1 MEWAAF
7 NTQHDDSQ
15 RARDGEGGKG
25 GGVINGEVDAETA
38 KRKRRTAEA
47 EETRIAGSY
56 EKAIRLLAE
65 IDDDDDEDDD
75 DNDTTTT
82 TGEQMEEEKSAKREE
97 AKQTLLAVVNHEMM
111 RVANLDELTPTLCS
125 VKKLALR
132 NLGNLFA
139 KECGEFEGEEEE
151 DAEMMIIDD
160 NDNDNDNGNAE
171 GGMMQRK
178 SQRQSYSFEQA
189 IRCYSEAVKM
199 DQEDVSSWLRMGELS
214 AKRGDAALARTAFES
229 GLLAQPT
236 HALLLN
242 ELCEVCVLVGDEAT
256 ARFLAA
262 RILNSDRR
270 NERMKAI
277 QSNFANVKPKEWLV
291 KARERFERVNA
302 RNDISARGTKHALSL
317 ERMAWDD
324 VASLILD
331 EVNVKVESEESAIR
345 AKGDDDDD
353 GEEDDAEE
361 EDEGEDVAAPSTP
374 PESSTPTKVSTP
386 SRKGASSSARSA
398 GLGVPVE
405 FVTTNNNKNDDSND
419 KNNTDSQSE
428 DNTAGAGVNKNKSKK
443 QKLMS
448 KEKTPPLTT
457 VAEDETQTT
466 MRESEANVAS
476 PLPPPSSKWKGP
488 QSKIA
493 EKLFLSLLKK
503 RVKLSASDVETLK
516 AARNRLTTAHENKNN
531 LDSLK
536 KDRHSGKRVSVS
548 ASAKERAQVSSY
560 VNAMNAKNGGI
571 ADCAWKLILAAA
583 LRWRPD
589 VKDDTAVD
597 ALNILKLAEVFGVDG
612 VSARPEIRLRTH
624 LMLADA
630 AIDIVS
636 ECFETIS
643 LKSGAETSK
652 RWALLA
658 KKHVQRAHE
667 ISSDDDGKNERWGEI
682 HFVEYKLSV
691 ALGLGKAAREHL
703 DASRACCPKS
713 ESKKDHTG
721 GVRSSDNSWI
731 LDKAPERFTR
741 TACDAAVRL
750 TSLRETV
757 TGAAARFAMG
767 ETKELVFELS
777 PVLLGRKPLHVPD
790 GVKDADSKDDD
801 ASEEER
807 TKKPKT
813 IPTTTSNNN
822 NNSKKRAT
830 SRNESSS
837 GQQGGSEDNRETY
850 VMTPVERASALKVL
864 CDASVA
870 EGNDPETLI
879 RALSELFDVTGDHI
893 ALRAIAQCLCRLC
906 SNFDDFCGGASVD
919 ICEKNDVPAT
929 PQKPGGGAAERI
941 APIASKA
948 DVSAATLSKREIE
961 VALLTVRQL
970 NLHPLAC
977 VAFETY
983 VVKGATD
990 PSLNLNHRDASKCR
1004 AKAIGAE
1011 SAAQLIDALQRLE
1024 GMLDDLD
1031 VKKMCDASERLHD
1044 CMADARCCCGSKA
1057 FSSASYL
1064 AAKKKAGNN
1073 ETHHHAIDFA
1083 SGSSYLRQRLDT
1095 LSERRSLLCRSIA
1108 ESRELQK
1115 RWTPPPEMPESV
1127 PEVIEIA
1134 DSDEDDTNKTVL
1146 SMETDVENTL
1156 DEQTTPKPASKLRP
1170 SDEETGTQTQ
1180 SQPSSNMFGS
1190 IVGAISR
1197 AVGLSPKP
1205 QVAHDGTATA
1215 AGAAAAENNASAP
1228 SSLEKSQQ
1236 LETEKRGKKAV
1247 TQKAAA
1253 AVKKKK
1259 QQQQQQKKPPPTQ
1272 SAMKKAELK
1281 RATDPYES
1289 KIRKDLEDLH
1299 RVDSIIAQCLWCAY
1313 GVDLSKIITPL
1324 GFSLRDCRK
1333 EGGACEVPESFLS
1346 AKSMMPDF
1354 LEDQNERNQAN
1365 YKVWT
1370 AQKQRAATLWRAIK
1384 PFVEEAVRQD
1394 QNGEDDDNNV
1404 LASKLTKIPVETV
1417 ENIRSA
1423 VSMVRRTF
1431 RKPPEAVQKEDLA
1444 RLDAVFTVWQNHSG
1458 DFSELTSAEATATM
1472 ALLQRNSPPL
1482 SKKARL
1488 KRQMVDAATS
1498 SIGGPATPMPSFTG
1512 AAQQQRQNNDER
1524 GREGSA
1530 MMNIDDE
1537 QDDPRNQDADI
1548 YAELFYLSAKLE
1560 YNRLSQSLEVVNDN
1574 WKLLSS
1580 LLNSNSPSQWSPQ
1593 EPPTDEPAHA
1603 TMSREYCYLL
1613 KYDLC
1618 YNPKRVDSW
1627 RSLAVHFDAVKD
1639 VVISD
1644 GGKMCSAEE
1653 FRTNEEGRVMV
1664 LIRLHQS
1671 WLRACLHATIVL
1683 LEEKKS
1689 ELESQLTKDA
1699 VITEGEFNASSQKLT
1714 AEESEAI
1721 TSQLEIVKDELA
1733 ENYER
1738 EGMAFYENLQNC
1750 LPFYDGRREKIERE
1764 TLPYQHALT
1773 RAVAAFKRAS
1783 LNAPETYV
1791 YDVELAKCYRK
1802 QNEPIAT
1809 VLHSFKT
1816 AVESAPEFLE
1826 PLYQL
1831 HAARCR
1837 ALLTVPLES
1846 RKKAT
1851 ESNTPVIKEVN
1862 KYRFLPVGALA
1873 ALPPAQQKTWTTAW
1887 KDANMALKKIREN
1900 IPLYHKV
1907 SYRLARNSL
1916 EHNTQVYEHLSK
1928 AENRAREGPPLAED
1942 PSHAGAIDALSW
1954 LTPMFGVTEPWRA
1967 GLGTKRRK
1975 TKKFAFSL
1983 GMVEMDDVSV
1993 GFGSSASPAET
2004 NEVAEAEDEERRVA
2018 RIAAESLGSK
2028 KYDDDGELY
2037 VQLQTKVCISSIGQ
2051 AESTRRFVAAVR
2063 RNCSLF
2069 TSCCYS
2075 VQDLDAL
2082 NSIVIM
2088 LTSNKDARSRK
2099 KTDYLFRSLE
2109 DLREATLGRSIRAV
2123 ASVIAFN
2130 GDNDDDDETKLDDED
2145 TVAYFLERAFELFIE
2160 YGIPSKY
2167 SSKPWNETILPYMR
2181 ATYEEEHMTGDS
2193 NMTRLLGW
2201 SYEAAFHGAVQ
2212 NIPLD
2217 YAVRITPEQLASS
2230 EACSKMIPI
2239 PLQEKSFEEYA
2250 MLFVNQVL
2258 NHEDISGLLII
2269 YMQLQ
2274 QKLSPN
2280 ARWEYMVRD
2289 ESVEPPPGSA
2299 PIMRA
2304 ATEKEMQ
2311 SSLELKDSVKDSLGQ
2326 LCVQKLLDHM
2336 ERKRKTIAAKL
2347 TKSKKSSAAAA
2358 DIKYIKSYKVLS
2370 GIELLMEDSYEA
2382 EGGLSDIA
2390 KAVGDL
2396 DYCLTAAITLYDEIK
2411 YEAKCLKARYEREI
2425 DSYAVLMANPDSS
2438 TYKQAIHAEK
2448 EQDLRRVRDEAMLEV
2463 KKANTQEN
2471 MEAFWLAKK
2480 LHTEWADENRR
2491 LLAESAGELQEARA
2505 KIEYKAKIDGENL
2518 LNRSEAAKILIKVVN
2533 ALITGIPID
2542 GSQTAPTPPNLVADA
2557 DAAYQWAMDAWCPV
2571 DVKGRRNEARRKKS
2585 QKSSRAVREV
2595 QFRLAKSKE
2604 AKEQKAKELAQM
2616 KKKDDE
2622 NKKNLESLVQQ
2633 ASSPGGKVRAD
2644 APDDHQYEENED
2656 F

>member
-7 NTQHDDSQ
+7 NENDDSQ
-15 RARDGEGGKG
+15 RRERNRHHHLREGDFDDENDQNQKQGLIRGE
-25 GGVINGEVDAETA
+25 NENNNDAETQ

-56 EKAIRLLAE
+56 ETAIRLLAE
-65 IDDDDDEDDD
+65 
-75 DNDTTTT
+75 
-82 TGEQMEEEKSAKREE
+82 EEEEDNNNEGGGENVILKEEAKREE
-97 AKQTLLAVVNHEMM
+97 AKQILLAVVNHEMM
-111 RVANLDELTPTLCS
+111 RENDELTPTLCS

-139 KECGEFEGEEEE
+139 KECGEFEFEEEE
-151 DAEMMIIDD
+151 FEGSEDD
-160 NDNDNDNGNAE
+160 KDDSDDD
-171 GGMMQRK
+171 GGEKQRREKLSSK
-178 SQRQSYSFEQA
+178 SSVSSQSYSFEQA
-189 IRCYSEAVKM
+189 IRCYSEAVRM
-199 DQEDVSSWLRMGELS
+199 DREDVASWLRMGELS
-214 AKRGDAALARTAFES
+214 AKRGDVALARMAFES

-242 ELCEVCVLVGDEAT
+242 ELCEVCVLVGDEASAT
-256 ARFLAA
+256 FLAA

-270 NERMKAI
+270 NERMKEI
-277 QSNFANVKPKEWLV
+277 QTNFANAKPKERLV

-302 RNDISARGTKHALSL
+302 RKDISAKGTKCALTL

-324 VASLILD
+324 VASSILGA
-331 EVNVKVESEESAIR
+331 VKVKVESEESAIR
-345 AKGDDDDD
+345 AKDDDDD
-353 GEEDDAEE
+353 EEEDDD
-361 EDEGEDVAAPSTP
+361 EDDDEKGVAAPSTP
-374 PESSTPTKVSTP
+374 PESSTPTRVSTP
-386 SRKGASSSARSA
+386 SRKGTSSAARSA

-405 FVTTNNNKNDDSND
+405 FVTSDTI
-419 KNNTDSQSE
+419 TE
-428 DNTAGAGVNKNKSKK
+428 GVNKNKNKK
-443 QKLMS
+443 QKVTT
-448 KEKTPPLTT
+448 KEKTPTLTT
-457 VAEDETQTT
+457 IAEDETQTT
-466 MRESEANVAS
+466 TTTTTTTAMKESEANVAS

-493 EKLFLSLLKK
+493 EKLFLSLVKK
-503 RVKLSASDVETLK
+503 KVKLSASDMETLK
-516 AARNRLTTAHENKNN
+516 AANDRLTTAHENKNN

-536 KDRHSGKRVSVS
+536 KDRHSGKRVSVL

-560 VNAMNAKNGGI
+560 VNAINAKNGGI

-612 VSARPEIRLRTH
+612 VSSRPEIRLRTH

-630 AIDIVS
+630 AIDVVS
-636 ECFETIS
+636 ECFETNS

-667 ISSDDDGKNERWGEI
+667 ISSDEEGKNERWGEI

-703 DASRACCPKS
+703 DASRECCPKS
-713 ESKKDHTG
+713 ESKKDQRG
-721 GVRSSDNSWI
+721 LRSAPPSKKSTFDDDSWI

-777 PVLLGRKPLHVPD
+777 PVLIGRKPLHVPD
-790 GVKDADSKDDD
+790 GMKDADNRDDD
-801 ASEEER
+801 ASGEES
-807 TKKPKT
+807 TKKTKAV
-813 IPTTTSNNN
+813 
-822 NNSKKRAT
+822 SKKRAT
-830 SRNESSS
+830 SRNKSSS
-837 GQQGGSEDNRETY
+837 SQQYGSEDNRETY

-906 SNFDDFCGGASVD
+906 SNFDDFCDATAIS
-919 ICEKNDVPAT
+919 EKNDVPAT
-929 PQKPGGGAAERI
+929 PRKASGGAARESD
-941 APIASKA
+941 PIANKK
-948 DVSAATLSKREIE
+948 DVSAATLSKSEIE
-961 VALLTVRQL
+961 VALRTVRQL

-1011 SAAQLIDALQRLE
+1011 SAAQLIDALQRME

-1031 VKKMCDASERLHD
+1031 VKKMCDASERLHT

-1057 FSSASYL
+1057 FNSASYL
-1064 AAKKKAGNN
+1064 SAKKKAGNN
-1073 ETHHHAIDFA
+1073 EAHNHAYHALDFA

-1108 ESRELQK
+1108 ESRKLQK
-1115 RWTPPPEMPESV
+1115 RWTPPQEMPDNV
-1127 PEVIEIA
+1127 QDVITIA
-1134 DSDEDDTNKTVL
+1134 STSDDDTNKTASL
-1146 SMETDVENTL
+1146 METDEENNL
-1156 DEQTTPKPASKLRP
+1156 DEQTTPKPASKPLL

-1180 SQPSSNMFGS
+1180 SQPSSSMFGS
-1190 IVGAISR
+1190 IVGVISR

-1205 QVAHDGTATA
+1205 QAVPDGA
-1215 AGAAAAENNASAP
+1215 AAAAENDTSAP

-1247 TQKAAA
+1247 TKKAAA
-1253 AVKKKK
+1253 AAKKKK
-1259 QQQQQQKKPPPTQ
+1259 QQQQQKKKPPPTQ

-1281 RATDPYES
+1281 KAMDPYES
-1289 KIRKDLEDLH
+1289 KIRKDVEDLH
-1299 RVDSIIAQCLWCAY
+1299 RLDSIIAQCLWCAY

-1324 GFSLRDCRK
+1324 GFTLRDCRR

-1354 LEDQNERNQAN
+1354 LEDENERNQAN
-1365 YKVWT
+1365 YKTWT
-1370 AQKQRAATLWRAIK
+1370 AQRQRAATLWRAIK
-1384 PFVEEAVRQD
+1384 PYVEEAVRLDQD
-1394 QNGEDDDNNV
+1394 SEEDDNNI
-1404 LASKLTKIPVETV
+1404 LASKQAKMPAETV

-1431 RKPPEAVQKEDLA
+1431 RKPPEAVQKEDLV
-1444 RLDAVFTVWQNHSG
+1444 RLDKIFTVWQNHNG
-1458 DFSELTSAEATATM
+1458 DFPELTSAEATAIM
-1472 ALLQRNSPPL
+1472 NLLQQNSPPL

-1488 KRQMVDAATS
+1488 QRRMFGVATS

-1512 AAQQQRQNNDER
+1512 AAHQQRQNNGEAGGD
-1524 GREGSA
+1524 GSA
-1530 MMNIDDE
+1530 MMDIDDE

-1548 YAELFYLSAKLE
+1548 FADLFYLSAKLE
-1560 YNRLSQSLEVVNDN
+1560 HRRLSQSLEVVNDN
-1574 WKLLSS
+1574 WKFLSS
-1580 LLNSNSPSQWSPQ
+1580 LLNSNSPSQWSPE
-1593 EPPTDEPAHA
+1593 EPPSDEPAHA

-1653 FRTNEEGRVMV
+1653 FRTNDDGRVMV

-1689 ELESQLTKDA
+1689 ALESQLTKDA
-1699 VITEGEFNASSQKLT
+1699 VISEGEFNASSQKLT

-1721 TSQLEIVKDELA
+1721 TSQLELVKDELA

-1738 EGMAFYENLQNC
+1738 QGMAFYENLQNC

-1764 TLPYQHALT
+1764 TSAYQHALT
-1773 RAVAAFKRAS
+1773 RAVVAFKRAS
-1783 LNAPETYV
+1783 SNAPETYL
-1791 YDVELAKCYRK
+1791 YDLELAKCYRK
-1802 QNEPIAT
+1802 QKEPIAT
-1809 VLHSFKT
+1809 VLHSFKI
-1816 AVESAPEFLE
+1816 AVDNAPEFLE

-1837 ALLTVPLES
+1837 SLLTVPLES
-1846 RKKAT
+1846 RGKAT

-1873 ALPPAQQKTWTTAW
+1873 ALPPAQQKTWATAW
-1887 KDANMALKKIREN
+1887 KDANMALKKIKEN

-1907 SYRLARNSL
+1907 CYRLARNSL
-1916 EHNTQVYEHLSK
+1916 EHNAQIYEQLSRTD
-1928 AENRAREGPPLAED
+1928 NRPREGPPLAED
-1942 PSHAGAIDALSW
+1942 PSHAGAIDALTW

-1967 GLGTKRRK
+1967 GLGMKRKK

-1983 GMVEMDDVSV
+1983 GMMVEMEDVTI
-1993 GFGSSASPAET
+1993 GFGSSVSPAT
-2004 NEVAEAEDEERRVA
+2004 SEVAEAEDEDRRNA
-2018 RIAAESLGSK
+2018 AIAAASLGSK

-2051 AESTRRFVAAVR
+2051 AESTRRYVAAVR

-2075 VQDLDAL
+2075 LQDLDAL
-2082 NSIVIM
+2082 NSIVVM
-2088 LTSNKDARSRK
+2088 LTSNKDARSKK

-2130 GDNDDDDETKLDDED
+2130 GGNDDDDETKLDDED
-2145 TVAYFLERAFELFIE
+2145 TVSYFLERAFELYIE

-2181 ATYEEEHMTGDS
+2181 ATYEEEHMTADAS
-2193 NMTRLLGW
+2193 MTRLLAP

-2217 YAVRITPEQLASS
+2217 YAAQITPEQLTSS
-2230 EACSKMIPI
+2230 ETCSQMIPV

-2250 MLFVNQVL
+2250 MLFVNQVV

-2289 ESVEPPPGSA
+2289 ESVEPPLGSA

-2304 ATEKEMQ
+2304 ATDKEMH
-2311 SSLELKDSVKDSLGQ
+2311 SSLSLKESVRDSLGQ

-2336 ERKRKTIAAKL
+2336 ERKRKTTAAALK
-2347 TKSKKSSAAAA
+2347 KNKKSSSSSAAGG
-2358 DIKYIKSYKVLS
+2358 KNKVLN
-2370 GIELLMEDSYEA
+2370 GIELLIEDSYEA
-2382 EGGLSDIA
+2382 EGGLSDSA

-2396 DYCLTAAITLYDEIK
+2396 DYCLYAAITLYDEIK
-2411 YEAKCLKARYEREI
+2411 YEAKCLKARYEREV
-2425 DSYAVLMANPDSS
+2425 DTYAILMANPDSS
-2438 TYKQAIHAEK
+2438 TYKQAVHGEK
-2448 EQDLRRVRDEAMLEV
+2448 EQDLRRACDEAMLEI

-2471 MEAFWLAKK
+2471 MEAFWLSKK
-2480 LHTEWADENRR
+2480 ILAEWQDENRR
-2491 LLAESAGELQEARA
+2491 LTAESSGEVQEARA
-2505 KIEYKAKIDGENL
+2505 KIEFKARVDAENL
-2518 LNRSEAAKILIKVVN
+2518 LNRSEPAKILVKVVN
-2533 ALITGIPID
+2533 ALLTGVPVD
-2542 GSQTAPTPPNLVADA
+2542 GSQTAPTPSNLVTDT
-2557 DAAYQWAMDAWCPV
+2557 DAAYQWAMDACCPV
-2571 DVKGRRNEARRKKS
+2571 DVKGRRNEARRKKT
-2585 QKSSRAVREV
+2585 QKSSRSLREV
-2595 QFRLAKSKE
+2595 QFRALKSKE
-2604 AKEQKAKELAQM
+2604 LKEQKAKEIANM

-2633 ASSPGGKVRAD
+2633 ASSPAGKVVRAD
-2644 APDDHQYEENED
+2644 APDDHRYEENED